1 MGSMRHSLILA
12 LIFQTVSL
20 IAQTDRSGPSVG
32 DTVLLKAR
40 HRSTGVVLVFVGR
53 GLCPPCISA
62 LAEVDRHLY
71 GTRLPIEVYVGDAL
85 ESSASTTLKQN
96 LSHAKL
102 YDDETF
108 AVAHQY
114 RIDTWPT
121 FMFISPSG
129 VIRGLTFP
137 GVKGTTNDDMT
148 AVIDGILGE
157 SSSFVFRGPSHQRA
171 RLSRAVTIPSE
182 VLPLGGENLQ
192 MLFDP
197 LQQQFFCWSARSST
211 IAYVLDTNGRIV
223 TSYDMT
229 AAAAMQ
235 APARLDIKAWDNQN
249 ERVLLSD
256 NSGSKGSAL
265 YWYGLRSLSV
275 DTMEY
280 DLDPLLRGSMLVY
293 NPSLKACAQTL
304 HLPYVLGGRSNDDLT
319 VYIKTPTASSRAVP
333 KSSLYARDS
342 IVHKVLYST
351 LASCPGGFVTSQVL
365 TDTVHFIS
373 GADLSVSSFHVPLP
387 TEYHTPYHIGMEQYR
402 TVPGSYRNGVAYY
415 SELIRLMGDD
425 TRPEHIMCSY
435 VVPSKVLDN
444 VERPAFFDW
453 AFVVLD
459 YNMSTKTVE
468 SAFELPQGVEE
479 IATCNGAMIC
489 KDAKSVPP
497 RIAWFVSPSPGARNK

>member
-1 MGSMRHSLILA
+1 MRHSLILA

-20 IAQTDRSGPSVG
+20 IAQTDRTGPSVG

-40 HRSTGVVLVFVGR
+40 HRSTGVVLVFLGR
-53 GLCPPCISA
+53 GLCQPCVSA
-62 LAEVDRHLY
+62 LTEVDRRLK
-71 GTRLPIEVYVGDAL
+71 GTRLPIEVYVGDGL
-85 ESSASTTLKQN
+85 ESSAATTLKQN

-102 YDDETF
+102 YDDETY

-121 FMFISPSG
+121 IMFISPSG
-129 VIRGLTFP
+129 VIRGMTFP
-137 GVKGTTNDDMT
+137 GVTGAKSDVVAT
-148 AVIDGILGE
+148 VIDAILDE
-157 SSSFVFRGPSHQRA
+157 SSSFVFRGPSHQQA
-171 RLSRAVTIPSE
+171 RLVKAVTVPSE
-182 VLPLGGENLQ
+182 VFPRSGEYLQ
-192 MLFDP
+192 MYFDP
-197 LQQQFFCWSARSST
+197 MQQQFFCWSARSST
-211 IAYVLDTNGRIV
+211 TAYVLDTNGQIV
-223 TSYDMT
+223 KSYDMT
-229 AAAAMQ
+229 AAAVKQ

-304 HLPYVLGGRSNDDLT
+304 HLPYVLRGRSNDDLT
-319 VYIKTPTASSRAVP
+319 VYVKTPTASSRAIP

-342 IVHKVLYST
+342 FVHTVLYST
-351 LASCPGGFVTSQVL
+351 LASCSGGFITSQVL

-373 GADLSVSSFHVPLP
+373 GADLSVSSFHVSLP
-387 TEYHTPYHIGMEQYR
+387 REYHTPYHIGMEQYR

-415 SELIRLMGDD
+415 SELTQLMGDD
-425 TRPEHIMCSY
+425 ARPEHFMCSY
-435 VVPSKVLDN
+435 LVPSKVLDN
-444 VERPAFFDW
+444 VERPAFFDK
-453 AFVVLD
+453 AFIVLD

-479 IATCNGAMIC
+479 IATYNGAVIC
-489 KDAKSVPP
+489 MDAESVPP
-497 RIAWFVSPSPGARNK
+497 RITWFVGPTPAAPNK